1 MIQVFVLE
9 SKDEREKSDSERGA
23 VTVALGQEPAPTP
36 AAARPS
42 SSQIPPPDPT
52 KSSGFPLPAGSGAGT
67 PPPSRAGDWEDFD
80 PPQKPGAKSPSQA
93 TGWSQPAAFFFF
105 FLKFLIFFR
114 ISALSGQGAR
124 SSLEATQR
132 WERAFGGGGDSRS
145 STTNC
150 SLCQLAAPAP
160 HRHPGKKRKKR

>member
-1 MIQVFVLE
+1 MSVRKVTQ
-9 SKDEREKSDSERGA
+9 REEQLQWHLARSQRPPQRLRGRPVPKS
-23 VTVALGQEPAPTP
+23 
-36 AAARPS
+36 
-42 SSQIPPPDPT
+42 PPPDPT